1 MSAAAVPGALS
12 DLASPD
18 DPTILDV
25 PTLEMKKKKKSEATH
40 LLNGSTRIQT

>member
-25 PTLEMKKKKKSEATH
+25 PTLEKKEKKNLRPH
-40 LLNGSTRIQT
+40 IY